1 MNTTSNRSILAV
13 ALVAAVLPLFLPAFL
28 TFQLTQTLGL
38 GIALVGLN
46 VLTGMAGQPSLGH
59 GAFFA
64 IGAYATAML
73 IGAGLPWWVALP
85 LACGFGAVIAYV
97 IGKPILRLEHT
108 YLALATFAIALA
120 VPQLARNAM
129 VERWTGGAQGLQLD
143 RPSPPAWLEAWVDQ
157 DAWMYWVALALAVVV
172 VLAVRRLAR
181 GRLGLE
187 LRALSD
193 HTVAAAACGIDV
205 ARSKAMAFVLS
216 AVCACVGGGLYALN
230 VQLVTPDSFTLFLS
244 LTMVAGLVV
253 GGLGTMLGP
262 WIGALFVQFV
272 PSLADRIS
280 TAAPWA
286 VFGVAILLVVFLQ
299 PRGIAGLMR
308 LPVRQGSR

>member
-1 MNTTSNRSILAV
+1 MNISKRSILVV
-13 ALVAAVLPLFLPAFL
+13 ALVAALLPLLVPDFL
-28 TFQLTQTLGL
+28 TFQLTQTIGL

-64 IGAYATAML
+64 IGAYGTAML
-73 IGAGLPWWVALP
+73 VEAGLPWWTALP
-85 LACGFGAVIAYV
+85 LACVLGAVLAFL

-120 VPQLARNAM
+120 VPQLVRNAA

-143 RPSPPAWLEAWVDQ
+143 RPSPPAWLDPWVNQ
-157 DAWMYWVALALAVVV
+157 DMWMYWVALVLAVAV

-193 HTVAAAACGIDV
+193 HAVAAAACGIDV
-205 ARSKAMAFVLS
+205 SRSKALAFMLS
-216 AVCACVGGGLYALN
+216 AVCACVGGSLYALN

-253 GGLGTMLGP
+253 GGLGTALGP
-262 WIGALFVQFV
+262 WIGAVFVQFV
-272 PSLADRIS
+272 PSVADRIS

-286 VFGVAILLVVFLQ
+286 IFGVAILLVVFMQ
-299 PRGIAGLMR
+299 PRGIAGMLR
-308 LPVRQGSR
+308 FPQRKNASF